1 MILDQYGKPFTMNA
15 HQHERV
21 DAVRK
26 FYAQQLRKI
35 QSSYD
40 ATRDGASFLAHWS
53 NADHR
58 SPNYAASSA
67 VRRSLR
73 SRSRFEVIEN
83 NPYLA
88 GMVLTLANDFTGS
101 GPKTQI
107 TDRRLSK
114 TTQRFIEQEYE
125 DWKAATKY
133 RPKLWQQRMAKCT
146 DGETFKKAYL
156 SHRLETPVKFNVR
169 VYEADYCTSEGVP
182 DAKQTELTEVD
193 GIRFDKNQEPTDY
206 FLLDEHPGGSTFAMR
221 ALSGRWYPDR
231 VVTHW
236 YRPTRNWNRGIPE
249 TAPSLPLCAL
259 LRRYTLAAVK
269 AAETNSSLTAV
280 LESQMPA
287 AGGVFGGDADADDVF
302 DTIPIEHDMF
312 TILPFGYKFST
323 FNGGQ
328 PTIAYDPFVSA
339 LLREIAR
346 PLLVPFNLA
355 SGSSKDSNM
364 ATAIVDSHIYKEGGK
379 QERMTCGEC
388 VLDPD
393 FALWWQ
399 FARLI
404 PGYLPADAIAIG
416 PAPPRHKDRWDPIGL
431 DHTDPTKVAN
441 ALKIAHD
448 AGFITDRDIQEG
460 HYNRTVEDWQE
471 DMRDQQKFRA
481 EIGLPV
487 GPPTGGGPPEAGGE
501 EQSDEEEEDTEGE
514 E

>member
-1 MILDQYGKPFTMNA
+1 MILDQFGKPFPLSA
-15 HQHERV
+15 QQHERV
-21 DAVRK
+21 AAVRK
-26 FYAQQLRKI
+26 FYEQKLREVRA
-35 QSSYD
+35 SYD
-40 ATRDGASFLAHWS
+40 ATRDGPSFLQHWS

-58 SPNYAASSA
+58 SPNHAANSA

-101 GPKTQI
+101 GPKMQV

-114 TTQRFIEQEYE
+114 ESQRFIEQEYE

-133 RPKLWQQRMAKCT
+133 RPKLWLQRMAKCT

-156 SHRLETPVKFNVR
+156 SPKLETPVKVNMR
-169 VYEADYCTSEGVP
+169 IYEADHCTSEGVP
-182 DAKQTELTEVD
+182 DAKQLELTEVD
-193 GIRFDKNQEPTDY
+193 GIRFDKHNEPTEY
-206 FLLDEHPGGSTFAMR
+206 FLLDEHPGGQSFFMR
-221 ALSGRWYPDR
+221 PLAGRWYQQR
-231 VVTHW
+231 FVTHW

-287 AGGVFGGDADADDVF
+287 AGGVFGADADADDVF

-312 TILPFGYKFST
+312 TILPFGYKFSS
-323 FNGGQ
+323 FNQGQ

-355 SGSSKDSNM
+355 SGSSKESNM

-379 QERMTCGEC
+379 QERLSCGET

-399 FARLI
+399 FAIGI
-404 PGYLPADAIAIG
+404 PGYLPPDALALG
-416 PAPPRHKDRWDPIGL
+416 QRPPRHKHRWDPIGL
-431 DHTDPTKVAN
+431 DHTDPTKVAG

-448 AGFITDRDIQEG
+448 AGFISDRDIQEG
-460 HYNRTVEDWQE
+460 YYNRSVEDWQE
-471 DMRDQQKFRA
+471 DLRDQKEFRD
-481 EIGLPV
+481 EIGMPV
-487 GPPTGGGPPEAGGE
+487 GTPMGGAPPEATSDNQGGDDGE
-501 EQSDEEEEDTEGE
+501 GDEED
-514 E
+514 